1 MAFLQPAP
9 VLGRTTVKRLA
20 HQVSKLSRSSS
31 SWPLSIANPTSVA
44 KTTTTSFVCRKCLHT
59 SNNAKFPL
67 SVVSSVPRYRT
78 SQNQYPV
85 SSFARLL
92 NTSSSKKTATAAPF
106 DSKYETDS
114 TAASTENTKSKTKS
128 FPETSSKS
136 VAYWLLGSAAS
147 VFGIVVFGGLT
158 RLTESGFVLSR
169 LPIYSIP
176 SKALWASR

>member
-1 MAFLQPAP
+1 MAFFQPAP

-31 SWPLSIANPTSVA
+31 SSPLSIANATSVA
-44 KTTTTSFVCRKCLHT
+44 KTTPSLLCRKCLHT
-59 SNNAKFPL
+59 TRTAKPSP
-67 SVVSSVPRYRT
+67 SVLSSVLRHRA
-78 SQNQYPV
+78 SQIQAPI
-85 SSFARLL
+85 SSSVRLL

-106 DSKYETDS
+106 DSKYES
-114 TAASTENTKSKTKS
+114 ESPAAPTEKTKSKKKA

-158 RLTESGFVLSR
+158 RLTESGYVLSR
-169 LPIYSIP
+169 LSTHTIP
-176 SKALWASR
+176 SNTF